1 MPLSPRPART
11 NLTDRECSK
20 ILGAV
25 IGVLVQ
31 MAHPNDVL
39 SAVRW
44 WADTPDA
51 WTAIVALA
59 NVTREQQEE
68 R

>member
-20 ILGAV
+20 ILGAL

-31 MAHPNDVL
+31 MADPNDVL

-59 NVTREQQEE
+59 NMTREQQEE
-68 R
+68 L